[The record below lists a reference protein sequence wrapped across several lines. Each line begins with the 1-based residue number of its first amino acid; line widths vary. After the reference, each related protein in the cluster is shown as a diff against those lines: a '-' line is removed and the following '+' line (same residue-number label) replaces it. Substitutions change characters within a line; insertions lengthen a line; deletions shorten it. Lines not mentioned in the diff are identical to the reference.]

1 MLGSLLA
8 LSGLAL
14 LDSINPSALAMTL
27 YLITAGAR
35 AGKVLSYIA
44 AVFVTYFASG
54 LLLLLGLTSLLGTF
68 QGVFESTAA
77 YGVQAVIG
85 AAMLIYSFSPNKP
98 EAQEKEVETEAPRSQ
113 GFVAMFLLGVTV
125 TAAEFPTAFPYL
137 GAIGI
142 LNSLELS
149 FLGWLPLLLG
159 YNLIFVAPP
168 LLLFGAYRFLGERH
182 RAWFE
187 RYEKRLKQEAR
198 ETMLWIV
205 GIVGFLLL
213 ADALG
218 RLEVFNLLSFG

>member
-8 LSGLAL
+8 LLGLAL

-27 YLITAGAR
+27 YLVTAGAR
-35 AGKVLSYIA
+35 AGKVLTYIA
-44 AVFVTYFASG
+44 AVFVTYFTIGS
-54 LLLLLGLTSLLGTF
+54 LLMLGLTTLLSTF

-77 YGVQAVIG
+77 FVVQAVIG
-85 AAMLIYSFSPNKP
+85 TAMLIYSFSPNKI
-98 EAQEKEVETEAPRSQ
+98 EDDSVETKPPRS
-113 GFVAMFLLGVTV
+113 GSFAAMFLLGVTI

-168 LLLFGAYRFLGERH
+168 LLFGAYRVFESRYK
-182 RAWFE
+182 AWFE
-187 RYEKRLKQEAR
+187 RYEKRLKHGAR
-198 ETMLWIV
+198 ETMLWII
-205 GIVGFLLL
+205 GSVGFLLM
-213 ADALG
+213 ADALR
-218 RLEVFNLLSFG
+218 RLEVFNLFSFG